1 MKVIIATAAVWD
13 GKRREAGSVID
24 VPADV
29 WEKNQ
34 GWMKPTDAE
43 VADAPVGKPEARSQ
57 KSEAGKKADGDQ

>member
-1 MKVIIATAAVWD
+1 MRVEIKTAAVWD

-24 VPADV
+24 VPPDV

-43 VADAPVGKPEARSQ
+43 PKDAPAP
-57 KSEAGKKADGDQ
+57 KAVKAADDDK